1 MKKIGSGKVREIYE
15 VSDKE
20 LVIYTTD
27 RVSAFDVILPTPV
40 PEKGRVLNQ
49 LSLFWFDLTKDIVKN
64 HLVSADPKDMPEE
77 FSKEEYKDRVMLVKK
92 LKMLPYEFI
101 IRGYMFGSMWKAY
114 QAGEPFC
121 GQVIT
126 GDYQLAQKL
135 EKPIL
140 TPSTKATEGHDE
152 YSVTHEGLVK
162 DLGEELAQKLEDT
175 CLRLFEKCYDYAYE
189 RGIIIADTKLEFGLD
204 ENGELV
210 LADEVFTPDS
220 SRFWNR
226 DEYQV
231 GTSPLSYDKQYLR
244 DWLIENKLDGVTPA
258 PQLPADVVAKTQEKY
273 LECLERWCP
282 RSKKES
288 QGKDFAVHPCV
299 LSKSLRDMGQRPTAF
314 KCRAAAEKTCG

>member
-27 RVSAFDVILPTPV
+27 RVSAFDVVLPTPV
-40 PEKGRVLNQ
+40 PEKGMVLNK
-49 LSLFWFDLTKDIVKN
+49 LSEFWFEFTKDVVPN
-64 HLVSADPKDMPEE
+64 HLISEDPADMPEE
-77 FSKEEYKDRVMLVKK
+77 FSKECYKDRVILTKK

-114 QAGEPFC
+114 QKGEPFC
-121 GQVIT
+121 GQVIS
-126 GDYQLAQKL
+126 GEYQLAQKL
-135 EKPIL
+135 EHPIL

-152 YSVTHEGLVK
+152 YSVTPEGLAK
-162 DLGEELAQKLEDT
+162 DLGEDLANQLQDA
-175 CLRLFEKCYDYAYE
+175 CLTLYQKCYDYAYE

-204 ENGELV
+204 EEGKLV

-244 DWLIENKLDGVTPA
+244 DWLTENSLAGVTPA
-258 PQLPADVVAKTQEKY
+258 PQLPEDVVAKTREKY
-273 LECLERWCP
+273 LECMERLVP
-282 RSKKES
+282 KK
-288 QGKDFAVHPCV
+288 
-299 LSKSLRDMGQRPTAF
+299 
-314 KCRAAAEKTCG
+314 

>member
-114 QAGEPFC
+114 KAGEPFC

-189 RGIIIADTKLEFGLD
+189 RGIIIADTCLL
-204 ENGELV
+204 
-210 LADEVFTPDS
+210 
-220 SRFWNR
+220 
-226 DEYQV
+226 Y
-231 GTSPLSYDKQYLR
+231 TSPSPR
-244 DWLIENKLDGVTPA
+244 D
-258 PQLPADVVAKTQEKY
+258 
-273 LECLERWCP
+273 
-282 RSKKES
+282 
-288 QGKDFAVHPCV
+288 
-299 LSKSLRDMGQRPTAF
+299 
-314 KCRAAAEKTCG
+314 

>member
-162 DLGEELAQKLEDT
+162 DLGEELADVAIYLLGLAEILDVDLGQEVRRKMDINRRRRYGVVDGVWQRLED
-175 CLRLFEKCYDYAYE
+175 
-189 RGIIIADTKLEFGLD
+189 GSPG
-204 ENGELV
+204 EN
-210 LADEVFTPDS
+210 A
-220 SRFWNR
+220 
-226 DEYQV
+226 
-231 GTSPLSYDKQYLR
+231 
-244 DWLIENKLDGVTPA
+244 
-258 PQLPADVVAKTQEKY
+258 
-273 LECLERWCP
+273 
-282 RSKKES
+282 
-288 QGKDFAVHPCV
+288 
-299 LSKSLRDMGQRPTAF
+299 
-314 KCRAAAEKTCG
+314 

>member
-27 RVSAFDVILPTPV
+27 RVSAFDVVLPTPV
-40 PEKGRVLNQ
+40 PEKGMVLNK
-49 LSLFWFDLTKDIVKN
+49 LSEFWFEFTKDVVSN
-64 HLVSADPKDMPEE
+64 HLISEDPADMPEE
-77 FSKEEYKDRVMLVKK
+77 FSKECYKDRVILTKK

-114 QAGEPFC
+114 QKGEPFC
-121 GQVIT
+121 GQVIS
-126 GDYQLAQKL
+126 GEYQLAQKL
-135 EKPIL
+135 EHPIL

-152 YSVTHEGLVK
+152 YSVTPEGLAK
-162 DLGEELAQKLEDT
+162 DLGEDLANQLQDA
-175 CLRLFEKCYDYAYE
+175 CLTLYQKCYDYAYE

-204 ENGELV
+204 EEGKLV

-244 DWLIENKLDGVTPA
+244 DWLTENSLAGVTPA
-258 PQLPADVVAKTQEKY
+258 PQLPEDVVAKTREKY
-273 LECLERWCP
+273 LECMERLVP
-282 RSKKES
+282 KK
-288 QGKDFAVHPCV
+288 
-299 LSKSLRDMGQRPTAF
+299 
-314 KCRAAAEKTCG
+314 

>member
-162 DLGEELAQKLEDT
+162 DLGEELADVAIYLLGLAEILDVDLGQEVRRKMDINRRRRYGVVDGVWQRLED
-175 CLRLFEKCYDYAYE
+175 
-189 RGIIIADTKLEFGLD
+189 GSP
-204 ENGELV
+204 GEH
-210 LADEVFTPDS
+210 T
-220 SRFWNR
+220 
-226 DEYQV
+226 
-231 GTSPLSYDKQYLR
+231 
-244 DWLIENKLDGVTPA
+244 
-258 PQLPADVVAKTQEKY
+258 
-273 LECLERWCP
+273 
-282 RSKKES
+282 
-288 QGKDFAVHPCV
+288 
-299 LSKSLRDMGQRPTAF
+299 
-314 KCRAAAEKTCG
+314 

>member
-1 MKKIGSGKVREIYE
+1 MKKIGCGKVREIYE

-49 LSLFWFDLTKDIVKN
+49 LSLFWFDLTKDI
-64 HLVSADPKDMPEE
+64 
-77 FSKEEYKDRVMLVKK
+77 VKK

-244 DWLIENKLDGVTPA
+244 DWLTENHLDGVP
-258 PQLPADVVAKTQEKY
+258 PPPELPEDVVAKTREKY
-273 LECLERWCP
+273 LECLELLVP
-282 RSKKES
+282 QK
-288 QGKDFAVHPCV
+288 
-299 LSKSLRDMGQRPTAF
+299 
-314 KCRAAAEKTCG
+314 

>member
-175 CLRLFEKCYDYAYE
+175 CRILMSPKVDYLATNPDYVCPV
-189 RGIIIADTKLEFGLD
+189 EFGYVPDCGSICEMLGHAVKRTPYFIGKPETAMVEFALRQNHFTREETLVVGD
-204 ENGELV
+204 RLYTDILCGHNAGVETALVLTGEATAEEAKKAEAAPDYIFASIGELYR
-210 LADEVFTPDS
+210 E
-220 SRFWNR
+220 W
-226 DEYQV
+226 
-231 GTSPLSYDKQYLR
+231 K
-244 DWLIENKLDGVTPA
+244 
-258 PQLPADVVAKTQEKY
+258 
-273 LECLERWCP
+273 
-282 RSKKES
+282 
-288 QGKDFAVHPCV
+288 
-299 LSKSLRDMGQRPTAF
+299 
-314 KCRAAAEKTCG
+314 

>member
-189 RGIIIADTKLEFGLD
+189 RGIIIADTKLEFG
-204 ENGELV
+204 
-210 LADEVFTPDS
+210 
-220 SRFWNR
+220 R

-273 LECLERWCP
+273 LECLERLVP
-282 RSKKES
+282 QK
-288 QGKDFAVHPCV
+288 
-299 LSKSLRDMGQRPTAF
+299 
-314 KCRAAAEKTCG
+314 

>member
-27 RVSAFDVILPTPV
+27 RVSAFDVVLPTPV
-40 PEKGRVLNQ
+40 PEKGMVLNK
-49 LSLFWFDLTKDIVKN
+49 LSEFWFEFTKDVVPN
-64 HLVSADPKDMPEE
+64 HLISEDPADMPEE
-77 FSKEEYKDRVMLVKK
+77 FSKECYKDLVILTKK

-114 QAGEPFC
+114 QKGEPFC
-121 GQVIT
+121 GQVIS
-126 GDYQLAQKL
+126 GEYQLAQKL
-135 EKPIL
+135 EHPIL

-152 YSVTHEGLVK
+152 YSVTPEGLAK
-162 DLGEELAQKLEDT
+162 DLGEDLAKQLQDA
-175 CLRLFEKCYDYAYE
+175 CLTLYQKCYDYAYE

-204 ENGELV
+204 EEGKLV

-244 DWLIENKLDGVTPA
+244 DWLTENSLAGVTPA
-258 PQLPADVVAKTQEKY
+258 PQLPEDVVAKTREKY
-273 LECLERWCP
+273 LECMERLVP
-282 RSKKES
+282 KK
-288 QGKDFAVHPCV
+288 
-299 LSKSLRDMGQRPTAF
+299 
-314 KCRAAAEKTCG
+314 

>member
-210 LADEVFTPDS
+210 LADEGFTPDS

-273 LECLERWCP
+273 LECLERLVP
-282 RSKKES
+282 QK
-288 QGKDFAVHPCV
+288 
-299 LSKSLRDMGQRPTAF
+299 
-314 KCRAAAEKTCG
+314 

>member
-27 RVSAFDVILPTPV
+27 RVSAFGRHSAHPRAG
-40 PEKGRVLNQ
+40 KGRVLNQ

-189 RGIIIADTKLEFGLD
+189 RGHHHRRHQAGVRPGRERRAGAGRRGLHPRFQPLLEPGRVPGGHLPL
-204 ENGELV
+204 EL
-210 LADEVFTPDS
+210 
-220 SRFWNR
+220 R
-226 DEYQV
+226 
-231 GTSPLSYDKQYLR
+231 
-244 DWLIENKLDGVTPA
+244 
-258 PQLPADVVAKTQEKY
+258 
-273 LECLERWCP
+273 
-282 RSKKES
+282 
-288 QGKDFAVHPCV
+288 
-299 LSKSLRDMGQRPTAF
+299 
-314 KCRAAAEKTCG
+314 

>member
-27 RVSAFDVILPTPV
+27 RVSAFDVVLPTPV
-40 PEKGRVLNQ
+40 PEKGMVLNK
-49 LSLFWFDLTKDIVKN
+49 LSEFWFEFTKDVVPN
-64 HLVSADPKDMPEE
+64 HLLSEDPADMPEE
-77 FSKEEYKDRVMLVKK
+77 FSKECYKDRVILTKK

-114 QAGEPFC
+114 QKGEPFC
-121 GQVIT
+121 GQVIS
-126 GDYQLAQKL
+126 GEYQLAQKL
-135 EKPIL
+135 EHPIL

-152 YSVTHEGLVK
+152 YSVTPEGLAK
-162 DLGEELAQKLEDT
+162 DLGEDLAKQLQDA
-175 CLRLFEKCYDYAYE
+175 CLTLYQKCYDYAYE

-204 ENGELV
+204 EEGKLV

-244 DWLIENKLDGVTPA
+244 DWLTENSLAGVTPA
-258 PQLPADVVAKTQEKY
+258 PQLPEDVVAKTREKY
-273 LECLERWCP
+273 LECMERLVP
-282 RSKKES
+282 KK
-288 QGKDFAVHPCV
+288 
-299 LSKSLRDMGQRPTAF
+299 
-314 KCRAAAEKTCG
+314 

>member
-27 RVSAFDVILPTPV
+27 RVSAFDVVLPTPV
-40 PEKGRVLNQ
+40 PEKGMVLNK
-49 LSLFWFDLTKDIVKN
+49 LSEFWFEFTKDVVPN
-64 HLVSADPKDMPEE
+64 HLISEDPADMPEE
-77 FSKEEYKDRVMLVKK
+77 FSKECYKDRVILTKK

-114 QAGEPFC
+114 QKGEPFC
-121 GQVIT
+121 GQVIS
-126 GDYQLAQKL
+126 GEYQLAQKL
-135 EKPIL
+135 EHPIL

-152 YSVTHEGLVK
+152 YSVTPEGLAK
-162 DLGEELAQKLEDT
+162 DLGEDLAKQLQDA
-175 CLRLFEKCYDYAYE
+175 CLTLYQKCYDYAYE

-204 ENGELV
+204 EEGKLV

-244 DWLIENKLDGVTPA
+244 DWLTENSLAGVTPA
-258 PQLPADVVAKTQEKY
+258 PQLPEDVVAKTQEKY
-273 LECLERWCP
+273 LECMERLVP
-282 RSKKES
+282 KK
-288 QGKDFAVHPCV
+288 
-299 LSKSLRDMGQRPTAF
+299 
-314 KCRAAAEKTCG
+314 

>member
-114 QAGEPFC
+114 KAGEPFC

-189 RGIIIADTKLEFGLD
+189 RGIIIADTKFEFGRL
-204 ENGELV
+204 NGQII
-210 LADEVFTPDS
+210 LADEVLTPDS
-220 SRFWNR
+220 SRFWPG
-226 DEYQV
+226 DEYAEGKDQP
-231 GTSPLSYDKQYLR
+231 SFDKQFVR
-244 DWLIENKLDGVTPA
+244 DWLNANWDRQGNPPRL
-258 PQLPADVVAKTQEKY
+258 PQDIIDRTSEKY
-273 LECLERWCP
+273 IQAYEKITGRTFVP
-282 RSKKES
+282 
-288 QGKDFAVHPCV
+288 FA
-299 LSKSLRDMGQRPTAF
+299 
-314 KCRAAAEKTCG
+314 

>member
-27 RVSAFDVILPTPV
+27 RVSAFDVVLPTPV
-40 PEKGRVLNQ
+40 PEKGMVLNK
-49 LSLFWFDLTKDIVKN
+49 LSEFWFEFTKDVVPN
-64 HLVSADPKDMPEE
+64 HLISEDPADMPEE
-77 FSKEEYKDRVMLVKK
+77 FSKECYKDRVILTKK

-114 QAGEPFC
+114 QKGEPFC
-121 GQVIT
+121 GQVIS
-126 GDYQLAQKL
+126 GEYQLAQKL
-135 EKPIL
+135 EHPIL

-152 YSVTHEGLVK
+152 YSVTPEGLAK
-162 DLGEELAQKLEDT
+162 DLGEDLAKQLQDA
-175 CLRLFEKCYDYAYE
+175 CLTLYQKCYDYAYE

-204 ENGELV
+204 EEGKLV

-244 DWLIENKLDGVTPA
+244 DWLTENSLAGVTPA
-258 PQLPADVVAKTQEKY
+258 PQLPEDVVAKTREKY
-273 LECLERWCP
+273 LECMERLVP
-282 RSKKES
+282 KK
-288 QGKDFAVHPCV
+288 
-299 LSKSLRDMGQRPTAF
+299 
-314 KCRAAAEKTCG
+314 

>member
-40 PEKGRVLNQ
+40 PDKGRVLNQ
-49 LSLFWFDLTKDIVKN
+49 LSLLWFDLTKDIVKN
-64 HLVSADPKDMPEE
+64 HVISTDPKDMPEE
-77 FSKEEYKDRVMLVKK
+77 FAKPMYQDRVMLVKK

-114 QAGEPFC
+114 KAQEPFC

-152 YSVTHEGLVK
+152 YSVTHEDMVRE
-162 DLGEELAQKLEDT
+162 LGEELTRQLEET
-175 CLRLFEKCYDYAYE
+175 CMKVYETCFDYAE
-189 RGIIIADTKLEFGLD
+189 KRGILIADTKFEFGLD
-204 ENGELV
+204 EDGKLV
-210 LADEVFTPDS
+210 LADEVLTPDS
-220 SRFWNR
+220 SRFWNKA
-226 DEYQV
+226 EYQV

-244 DWLIENKLDGVTPA
+244 DWLTENHLDGVTP
-258 PQLPADVVAKTQEKY
+258 PPELPEDVVAKTREKY
-273 LECLERWCP
+273 LECLELLVP
-282 RSKKES
+282 QK
-288 QGKDFAVHPCV
+288 
-299 LSKSLRDMGQRPTAF
+299 
-314 KCRAAAEKTCG
+314 

>member
-27 RVSAFDVILPTPV
+27 RVSAFDVVLPTPV
-40 PEKGRVLNQ
+40 PEKGMVLNK
-49 LSLFWFDLTKDIVKN
+49 LSEFWFEFTKEVVPN
-64 HLVSADPKDMPEE
+64 HLISEDPADMPEE
-77 FSKEEYKDRVMLVKK
+77 FSKECYKDRVILTKK

-114 QAGEPFC
+114 QKGEPFC
-121 GQVIT
+121 GQVIS
-126 GDYQLAQKL
+126 GEYQLAQKL
-135 EKPIL
+135 EHPIL

-152 YSVTHEGLVK
+152 YSVTPEGLAK
-162 DLGEELAQKLEDT
+162 DLGEDLANQLQDA
-175 CLRLFEKCYDYAYE
+175 CLTLYQKCYDYAYE

-204 ENGELV
+204 EEGKLV

-226 DEYQV
+226 DEYQM

-244 DWLIENKLDGVTPA
+244 DWLTENSLAGVTPA
-258 PQLPADVVAKTQEKY
+258 PQLPEDVVAKTREKY
-273 LECLERWCP
+273 LECMERLVP
-282 RSKKES
+282 KK
-288 QGKDFAVHPCV
+288 
-299 LSKSLRDMGQRPTAF
+299 
-314 KCRAAAEKTCG
+314 

>member
-189 RGIIIADTKLEFGLD
+189 RGIIIADTKFEFGRL
-204 ENGELV
+204 NGQII
-210 LADEVFTPDS
+210 LADEVLTPDS
-220 SRFWNR
+220 SRFWPG
-226 DEYQV
+226 DEYAEGKDQP
-231 GTSPLSYDKQYLR
+231 SFDKQFVR
-244 DWLIENKLDGVTPA
+244 DWLNANWDRQGNPPRL
-258 PQLPADVVAKTQEKY
+258 PQDIIDRTSEKY
-273 LECLERWCP
+273 IQAYEKITG
-282 RSKKES
+282 RSFVP
-288 QGKDFAVHPCV
+288 FA
-299 LSKSLRDMGQRPTAF
+299 
-314 KCRAAAEKTCG
+314 

>member
-135 EKPIL
+135 E
-140 TPSTKATEGHDE
+140 
-152 YSVTHEGLVK
+152 
-162 DLGEELAQKLEDT
+162 DT

-273 LECLERWCP
+273 LECLDRLVP
-282 RSKKES
+282 QK
-288 QGKDFAVHPCV
+288 
-299 LSKSLRDMGQRPTAF
+299 
-314 KCRAAAEKTCG
+314 

>member
-27 RVSAFDVILPTPV
+27 RVSAFDVVLPTPV
-40 PEKGRVLNQ
+40 PEKGMVLNK
-49 LSLFWFDLTKDIVKN
+49 LSEFWFEFTKDVVPN
-64 HLVSADPKDMPEE
+64 HLISEDPADMPEE
-77 FSKEEYKDRVMLVKK
+77 FSKECYKDRVILTKK

-114 QAGEPFC
+114 QKGEPFC
-121 GQVIT
+121 GQVIS
-126 GDYQLAQKL
+126 GEYQLAQKL
-135 EKPIL
+135 EHPIL

-152 YSVTHEGLVK
+152 YSVTPEGLAK
-162 DLGEELAQKLEDT
+162 DLGEDLAKQLQDA
-175 CLRLFEKCYDYAYE
+175 CLTLYQKCYDYAYE

-204 ENGELV
+204 EEGKLV

-244 DWLIENKLDGVTPA
+244 D
-258 PQLPADVVAKTQEKY
+258 
-273 LECLERWCP
+273 
-282 RSKKES
+282 
-288 QGKDFAVHPCV
+288 
-299 LSKSLRDMGQRPTAF
+299 
-314 KCRAAAEKTCG
+314 

>member
-27 RVSAFDVILPTPV
+27 RVSAFDVVLPTPV
-40 PEKGRVLNQ
+40 PQKGMVLNK
-49 LSLFWFDLTKDIVKN
+49 LSQFWFQLTEDIVPN
-64 HLVSADPKDMPEE
+64 HVVSFDVKDMPEE
-77 FSKEEYKDRVMLVKK
+77 FSKEQYKDRVVLVKK

-114 QAGEPFC
+114 KKGEPFC
-121 GQVIT
+121 GQTIT

-135 EKPIL
+135 EKPLL

-162 DLGEELAQKLEDT
+162 DLGADLANQLET
-175 CLRLFEKCYDYAYE
+175 ACLKLFETCYDYAYE

-204 ENGELV
+204 EAGKLV

-226 DEYQV
+226 EEYKV

-244 DWLIENKLDGVTPA
+244 DWLTDNKLAGVTPA
-258 PQLPADVVAKTQEKY
+258 PDLPDEVVAKTQEKY
-273 LECLERWCP
+273 LECLDRLVP
-282 RSKKES
+282 K
-288 QGKDFAVHPCV
+288 A
-299 LSKSLRDMGQRPTAF
+299 
-314 KCRAAAEKTCG
+314 

>member
-40 PEKGRVLNQ
+40 PDKGRVLNQ
-49 LSLFWFDLTKDIVKN
+49 LSLLWFDLTKDIVKN
-64 HLVSADPKDMPEE
+64 HVISTDPKDMPEE
-77 FSKEEYKDRVMLVKK
+77 FAKPMYQDRVMLVKK

-114 QAGEPFC
+114 KAQEPFC

-162 DLGEELAQKLEDT
+162 DLGEELADVAIYLLGLAEILDVDLGQEVRRKMDINRRRRYGVVDGVWQRLED
-175 CLRLFEKCYDYAYE
+175 
-189 RGIIIADTKLEFGLD
+189 GSP
-204 ENGELV
+204 GEH
-210 LADEVFTPDS
+210 T
-220 SRFWNR
+220 
-226 DEYQV
+226 
-231 GTSPLSYDKQYLR
+231 
-244 DWLIENKLDGVTPA
+244 
-258 PQLPADVVAKTQEKY
+258 
-273 LECLERWCP
+273 
-282 RSKKES
+282 
-288 QGKDFAVHPCV
+288 
-299 LSKSLRDMGQRPTAF
+299 
-314 KCRAAAEKTCG
+314 

>member
-40 PEKGRVLNQ
+40 PDKGRVLNQ
-49 LSLFWFDLTKDIVKN
+49 LSLMWFDLTKDIVAN
-64 HLVSADPKDMPEE
+64 HVVSIDPKDMPEE

-114 QAGEPFC
+114 KAGEPFC

-135 EKPIL
+135 ERPIL

-152 YSVTHEGLVK
+152 YSVTHEGMVK
-162 DLGEELAQKLEDT
+162 DLGEELTRQLEET
-175 CLRLFEKCYDYAYE
+175 CLKVYETCFNYAEK
-189 RGIIIADTKLEFGLD
+189 RGILIADTKLEFGLD
-204 ENGELV
+204 EDGKLV
-210 LADEVFTPDS
+210 LADEVLTPDS
-220 SRFWNR
+220 SRFWNKA
-226 DEYQV
+226 EYQV

-244 DWLIENKLDGVTPA
+244 DWLTENHLDSVTPP
-258 PQLPADVVAKTQEKY
+258 PQLPEDVVAKTRDKY
-273 LECLERWCP
+273 LECLDLLVT
-282 RSKKES
+282 K
-288 QGKDFAVHPCV
+288 
-299 LSKSLRDMGQRPTAF
+299 
-314 KCRAAAEKTCG
+314 